1 MNERENIYTWMKAG
15 CILVL
20 QEAPEQA
27 VCNQCGDL
35 SMSEGISLYVAM
47 TDVSGYNDSKPK
59 LYTV

>member
-1 MNERENIYTWMKAG
+1 MKAG

-27 VCNQCGDL
+27 VCNQCSDL

-59 LYTV
+59 LYKV

>member
-1 MNERENIYTWMKAG
+1 MKAG

-20 QEAPEQA
+20 QEAPEQE

-35 SMSEGISLYVAM
+35 SMSEGMSLYVAM
-47 TDVSGYNDSKPK
+47 TDVSGYYDSKPK

>member
-1 MNERENIYTWMKAG
+1 MKAG
-15 CILVL
+15 CISVL

-47 TDVSGYNDSKPK
+47 TDVSGYYDSKPK

>member
-1 MNERENIYTWMKAG
+1 MNLHMDESRMHISSTRS
-15 CILVL
+15 
-20 QEAPEQA
+20 PEQA